1 MRFKSIV
8 LVSHVTDLSGP
19 SEAVEN
25 YLKTRSDKLGVI
37 YHPFHYCADR
47 RSRLKE
53 YRDGVMTREVR
64 QGGWALPAI
73 LAYVK
78 DVVFSLLYF
87 FRLGGKFDVFLGADP
102 LNTVVG
108 VLLKKLGFT
117 RFVIFYTI
125 DWMPERFSSKLL
137 NGVYHWLD
145 RFCVRHCDAAWNI
158 SPRIQGVRR
167 SQGLPDS
174 KNILVPVGVDL
185 EKIDL
190 PDKSSRKPSELVLLG
205 ALAPSK
211 GVDLVIDAFPRLKQL
226 FPELRL
232 HVIGKTPHDAVED
245 GVVYQPY
252 EPRLAALGP
261 DVILH
266 GAKPHDE
273 VLAMLPAYDVS
284 LALYKPSP
292 NNLSQWADPSRVK
305 DYLACG
311 LPCVITP
318 VPEIHKDIDALNAGV
333 VVDYAVE
340 PLAEA
345 IGRILADPDGW
356 REMRVNALRYMESY
370 SWSSILDRVFE
381 ESFRN
386 QKK

>member
-25 YLKTRSDKLGVI
+25 YLKSRSDRLGVI

-47 RSRLKE
+47 RSRMKD
-53 YRDGVMTREVR
+53 YRGGTILREAR
-64 QGGWALPAI
+64 QGGWNLPA
-73 LAYVK
+73 LATYVK
-78 DVVFSLLYF
+78 DALFTLFYF
-87 FRLGGKFDVFLGADP
+87 LRLGGRYDVYLGADP

-108 VLLKKLGFT
+108 VLLKWLGLT
-117 RFVIFYTI
+117 NFVIFYTI
-125 DWMPERFSSKLL
+125 DWMPERFSNKLL
-137 NGVYHWLD
+137 NAVYHWLD

-158 SPRIQGVRR
+158 SPRIQDVRR

-174 KNILVPVGVDL
+174 RNVLVPVGVDL

-190 PDKSSRKPSELVLLG
+190 PDKSASEPRDMVLLG

-211 GVDLVIDAFPRLKQL
+211 GVDLVIEAFPSLKER
-226 FPELRL
+226 FPQLRL

-252 EPRLAALGP
+252 EPRLAALGS

-273 VLAMLPAYDVS
+273 VLAMLPAYDVA

-311 LPCVITP
+311 LPTIITP
-318 VPEIHKDIDALNAGV
+318 VPEIHKDIAALGAGI

-345 IGRILADPDGW
+345 IGRMLADPALW
-356 REMRVNALRYMESY
+356 RLMREAALAYMASY

-381 ESFRN
+381 ESFRA
-386 QKK
+386 KA

>member
-25 YLKTRSDKLGVI
+25 YLRSRSDHLGVV

-47 RSRLKE
+47 RSRMKD
-53 YRDGVMTREVR
+53 YRNGRMTREAR
-64 QGGWALPAI
+64 GGGWNLPPM
-73 LAYVK
+73 LTYVK
-78 DVVFSLLYF
+78 DVLFSLLFF
-87 FRLGGKFDVFLGADP
+87 FRLGGRFEVYLGADP

-108 VLLKKLGFT
+108 VILKWLKLT
-117 RFVIFYTI
+117 DFVIFYTI
-125 DWMPERFSSKLL
+125 DWMPERFSNKAL
-137 NGVYHWLD
+137 NAVYHWLD

-158 SPRIQGVRR
+158 SPRIQEVRR
-167 SQGLPDS
+167 SQGLPDA
-174 KNILVPVGVDL
+174 KNVLVPVGVDL

-190 PDKSSRKPSELVLLG
+190 PDKSAKQPSDLVLLG

-211 GVDLVIDAFPRLKQL
+211 GVDLVIEAFPELKKR
-226 FPELRL
+226 FPQLRL

-245 GVVYQPY
+245 GEVYQPY
-252 EPRLAALGP
+252 EPRLAALGEG
-261 DVILH
+261 VVLH

-273 VLAMLPAYDVS
+273 VLAMLPGYDIS

-311 LPCVITP
+311 LPVIITP
-318 VPEIHKDIDALNAGV
+318 VPEIHRDIAKLDAGV
-333 VVDYAVE
+333 VVDYATE

-345 IGRILADPDGW
+345 VGRLLADPELW
-356 REMRVNALRYMESY
+356 RTMRAHALEYMASY

-381 ESFRN
+381 ESFRA
-386 QKK
+386 KA

>member
-25 YLKTRSDKLGVI
+25 YLKTRSEKLGVI

-47 RSRLKE
+47 RSRMKD
-53 YRDGVMTREVR
+53 YRDGRITREAR
-64 QGGWALPAI
+64 HGGWNLPA
-73 LAYVK
+73 LATYVK
-78 DVVFSLLYF
+78 DALFTLYYF
-87 FRLGGKFDVFLGADP
+87 LRLGGRYEVYLGADP

-108 VLLKKLGFT
+108 VLLKWLKLT
-117 RFVIFYTI
+117 DFVIFYTI
-125 DWMPERFSSKLL
+125 DWMPERFSNKLL
-137 NGVYHWLD
+137 NAVYHWLD

-158 SPRIQGVRR
+158 SPRIQDVRR

-174 KNILVPVGVDL
+174 KNVLVPVGVDL

-190 PDKSSRKPSELVLLG
+190 PDKSATEPRDLVLLG

-211 GVDLVIDAFPRLKQL
+211 GVDLVIEAFPKLKER
-226 FPELRL
+226 FPQLRL
-232 HVIGKTPHDAVED
+232 HIIGKTPHDAVED

-273 VLAMLPAYDVS
+273 VLAMLPAYDVA

-311 LPCVITP
+311 LPTVITP
-318 VPEIHKDIDALNAGV
+318 VPEIHKDIAALNAGV

-340 PLAEA
+340 PLADA
-345 IGRILADPDGW
+345 IGRMLADPGLW
-356 REMRVNALRYMESY
+356 RSMREAALAYMQSY

-381 ESFRN
+381 ESFRA
-386 QKK
+386 KA

>member
-25 YLKTRSDKLGVI
+25 YLKTRSDRLGVI

-47 RSRLKE
+47 RSRMQD
-53 YRDGVMTREVR
+53 YRGGTLLREAR
-64 QGGWALPAI
+64 QGGWNLPA
-73 LAYVK
+73 LATYVK
-78 DVVFSLLYF
+78 DALFTLFYF
-87 FRLGGKFDVFLGADP
+87 LRLGGRYDVYLGADP

-108 VLLKKLGFT
+108 VVLKWFGLT
-117 RFVIFYTI
+117 NFVIFYTI
-125 DWMPERFSSKLL
+125 DWMPERFSNKLL
-137 NGVYHWLD
+137 NAVYHWLD

-158 SPRIQGVRR
+158 SPRIQDVRR
-167 SQGLPDS
+167 SQGLPDA

-190 PDKSSRKPSELVLLG
+190 PDKSASDPRDLVLLG

-211 GVDLVIDAFPRLKQL
+211 GVDLVIEAFPRLKER
-226 FPELRL
+226 FPQLRL

-252 EPRLAALGP
+252 EPRLAALGEG
-261 DVILH
+261 VTLH

-273 VLAMLPAYDVS
+273 VLAMLPAYDVA

-311 LPCVITP
+311 LPTIITP
-318 VPEIHKDIDALNAGV
+318 VPEIHKDIAALNAGV
-333 VVDYAVE
+333 VVDYAVT
-340 PLAEA
+340 PLADA
-345 IGRILADPDGW
+345 IGRMLADPGQW
-356 REMRVNALRYMESY
+356 RSMRQAALNYMASY

-381 ESFRN
+381 ESFRA
-386 QKK
+386 KA

>member
-1 MRFKSIV
+1 MRFESIV

-25 YLKTRSDKLGVI
+25 YLKSRSKRLGVI

-47 RSRLKE
+47 RSRMKE
-53 YRDGVMTREVR
+53 YDGAFLRREVKE
-64 QGGWALPAI
+64 GGWALPP
-73 LAYVK
+73 LLTYVK
-78 DVVFSLLYF
+78 DALFTLFYF
-87 FRLGGKFDVFLGADP
+87 LRLGGRFEVYLGADP

-108 VLLKKLGFT
+108 VILKKLGLT

-125 DWMPERFSSKLL
+125 DWMPERFANKWL
-137 NGVYHWLD
+137 NAIYHWLD
-145 RFCVRHCDAAWNI
+145 RFCVRNCDAAWNI
-158 SPRIQGVRR
+158 SPRIVDVRR

-174 KNILVPVGVDL
+174 RNILVPVGVDL
-185 EKIDL
+185 EKIEL
-190 PDKSSRKPSELVLLG
+190 PDKSATEPAALVLLG

-211 GVDLVIDAFPRLKQL
+211 GVDLVIDAFPSLKKRFPQL
-226 FPELRL
+226 AL

-252 EPRLAALGP
+252 EPRLKALGEG
-261 DVILH
+261 VVLH

-273 VLAMLPAYDVS
+273 VLAMLPGYDIS

-311 LPCVITP
+311 LPVIITP
-318 VPEIHKDIDALNAGV
+318 VPEIHKDIAELEAGI
-333 VVDYAVE
+333 VVDYEVE

-345 IGRILADPDGW
+345 IGSLLADPQKW
-356 REMRVNALRYMESY
+356 RRMRENALAYMQSY
-370 SWSSILDRVFE
+370 SWSAILDGVFE
-381 ESFRN
+381 KSF
-386 QKK
+386 KA

>member
-25 YLKTRSDKLGVI
+25 YLSSRSERLGVI
-37 YHPFHYCADR
+37 YHPFHYCCDR
-47 RSRLKE
+47 RSRLKDFRSGRAAPE
-53 YRDGVMTREVR
+53 IR
-64 QGGWALPAI
+64 QGGWSLPPLLTYLKDAL
-73 LAYVK
+73 
-78 DVVFSLLYF
+78 FTLYYF
-87 FRLGGKFDVFLGADP
+87 LRLGGRFETYLGADP

-108 VLLKKLGFT
+108 VLLKWLGRT
-117 RFVIFYTI
+117 DFVIFYTI
-125 DWMPERFSSKLL
+125 DWMPGRFSNKIL
-137 NGVYHWLD
+137 NAVYHWLD

-158 SPRIQGVRR
+158 SPRIQDVRR

-174 KNILVPVGVDL
+174 RNILVPVGVDL

-190 PDKSSRKPSELVLLG
+190 PDKSGRQPSDLVLLG

-211 GVDLVIDAFPRLKQL
+211 GVDLVIEAFPRLKERFPQL
-226 FPELRL
+226 TL
-232 HVIGKTPHDAVED
+232 HVIGKTPHEAVED

-252 EPRLAALGP
+252 EPRLAALG
-261 DVILH
+261 DGVVLH
-266 GAKPHDE
+266 GARPHDE
-273 VLAMLPAYDVS
+273 VLRMLPGYDIS

-311 LPCVITP
+311 LPVVITP
-318 VPEIHKDIDALNAGV
+318 VPEIHKDIAALGAGL
-333 VVDYAVE
+333 VVDYAVD

-345 IGRILADPDGW
+345 IGEMLADPAKW
-356 REMRVNALRYMESY
+356 HAMRAAALAYMASY
-370 SWSSILDRVFE
+370 SWSAILDRVFDE
-381 ESFRN
+381 TFRA
-386 QKK
+386 KA

>member
-53 YRDGVMTREVR
+53 YRQGRLTREVS
-64 QGGWALPAI
+64 QGGWNLPP
-73 LAYVK
+73 LLTYVK
-78 DVVFSLLYF
+78 DAVFSLLYF
-87 FRLGGKFDVFLGADP
+87 LRLGAKFDVYLGADP

-108 VLLKKLGFT
+108 VLLKWLGLT
-117 RFVIFYTI
+117 NFVIFYTI
-125 DWMPERFSSKLL
+125 DWMPERFSNKYL
-137 NGVYHWLD
+137 NAVYHWLD

-158 SPRIQGVRR
+158 SPRIQEVRR

-174 KNILVPVGVDL
+174 RNILVPVGVDL

-190 PDKSSRKPSELVLLG
+190 PDKSGKEPSELVLLG

-211 GVDLVIDAFPRLKQL
+211 GVDMVIEAFPSLKERFPQL
-226 FPELRL
+226 TL

-252 EPRLAALGP
+252 EPRLAALGAG
-261 DVILH
+261 VVLH

-273 VLAMLPAYDVS
+273 VLAMLPGYDIA

-311 LPCVITP
+311 LPTIITP
-318 VPEIHKDIDALNAGV
+318 VPEIHKDIRTLEAGI
-333 VVDYAVE
+333 VVDYAVA

-345 IGRILADPDGW
+345 IGRLLADPDLW
-356 REMRVNALRYMESY
+356 RAMRENALRYMDSY
-370 SWSSILDRVFE
+370 AWSAILDRVFD
-381 ESFRN
+381 ESFQGRA
-386 QKK
+386 

>member
-53 YRDGVMTREVR
+53 YRQGQLKREVS
-64 QGGWALPAI
+64 QGGWNLPP
-73 LAYVK
+73 LLTYVK
-78 DVVFSLLYF
+78 DALFTLLYF
-87 FRLGGKFDVFLGADP
+87 LRLGGRFDVYLGADP

-108 VLLKKLGFT
+108 VVLKWLKLT
-117 RFVIFYTI
+117 DFVIFYTI
-125 DWMPERFSSKLL
+125 DWMPDRFSNKWL
-137 NGVYHWLD
+137 NAVYHWLD

-158 SPRIQGVRR
+158 SPRIQEVRR

-174 KNILVPVGVDL
+174 RNILVPVGVDL
-185 EKIDL
+185 EKIEL
-190 PDKSSRKPSELVLLG
+190 PDKSGKEPSELVLLG

-211 GVDLVIDAFPRLKQL
+211 GVDMVIEAFPSLKERFPQL
-226 FPELRL
+226 TL

-252 EPRLAALGP
+252 EPRLAALGAG
-261 DVILH
+261 VVLH

-273 VLAMLPAYDVS
+273 VLAMLPGYDIA

-311 LPCVITP
+311 LPTIITP
-318 VPEIHKDIDALNAGV
+318 VPEIHKDIRTLEAGM

-345 IGRILADPDGW
+345 IGSLLADPGQW
-356 REMRVNALRYMESY
+356 RAMRENALRYMDSY
-370 SWSSILDRVFE
+370 AWSAILDRVFD
-381 ESFRN
+381 ESFQGRA
-386 QKK
+386 

>member
-53 YRDGVMTREVR
+53 YRQGGLTREVS
-64 QGGWALPAI
+64 QGGWNLPP
-73 LAYVK
+73 LLTYVK
-78 DVVFSLLYF
+78 DAVFSLLYF
-87 FRLGGKFDVFLGADP
+87 LRLGAKFDVYLGADP

-108 VLLKKLGFT
+108 VLLKWLGLT
-117 RFVIFYTI
+117 NFVIFYTI
-125 DWMPERFSSKLL
+125 DWMPERFSNKYL
-137 NGVYHWLD
+137 NAVYHWLD

-158 SPRIQGVRR
+158 SPRIQEVRR

-174 KNILVPVGVDL
+174 RNILVPVGVDL

-190 PDKSSRKPSELVLLG
+190 PDKSGKEPSELVLLG

-211 GVDLVIDAFPRLKQL
+211 GVDMVIEAFPSLKERFPQL
-226 FPELRL
+226 TL

-252 EPRLAALGP
+252 EPRLAALGEG
-261 DVILH
+261 VVLH

-273 VLAMLPAYDVS
+273 VLAMLPGYDIA

-311 LPCVITP
+311 LPTIITP
-318 VPEIHKDIDALNAGV
+318 VPEIHKDIRTLEAGI

-345 IGRILADPDGW
+345 IGRLLADPGLW
-356 REMRVNALRYMESY
+356 RTMRENALRYMDSY
-370 SWSSILDRVFE
+370 AWSAILDRVFD
-381 ESFRN
+381 ESFQGRA
-386 QKK
+386 

>member
-25 YLKTRSDKLGVI
+25 YLKSRSDRLGVI

-53 YRDGVMTREVR
+53 YREGHLSRELR
-64 QGGWALPAI
+64 QGGWNLPA
-73 LAYVK
+73 LLTYVK
-78 DVVFSLLYF
+78 DAVFSLLYF
-87 FRLGGKFDVFLGADP
+87 FRLGGRFDVYLGADP

-108 VLLKKLGFT
+108 VFLKWLGLT
-117 RFVIFYTI
+117 KFVIFYTI
-125 DWMPERFSSKLL
+125 DWMPERFSNKVL
-137 NGVYHWLD
+137 NSVYHWLD

-185 EKIDL
+185 EKIVL
-190 PDKSSRKPSELVLLG
+190 PDKTGKNPSDLVLLG

-211 GVDLVIDAFPRLKQL
+211 GVDLVIDAFPKLKESFPQL
-226 FPELRL
+226 KL

-252 EPRLAALGP
+252 EPRLAALGE

-266 GAKPHDE
+266 GAKPHDD
-273 VLAMLPAYDVS
+273 VLRMLPGYDIS

-311 LPCVITP
+311 LPVVITP
-318 VPEIHKDIDALNAGV
+318 VPEIHKDIASRRAGLV
-333 VVDYAVE
+333 VEYDVE

-345 IGRILADPDGW
+345 IGQLLADPEGW
-356 REMRVNALRYMESY
+356 RNMRTSALEYMASY
-370 SWSSILDRVFE
+370 SWSSILDRVFG
-381 ESFRN
+381 ESF
-386 QKK
+386 KA

>member
-25 YLKTRSDKLGVI
+25 YLKTRSDTLGVI

-53 YRDGVMTREVR
+53 YRQGRLTREVS
-64 QGGWALPAI
+64 QGGWNLPP
-73 LAYVK
+73 LLTYVK
-78 DVVFSLLYF
+78 DAVFSLLYF
-87 FRLGGKFDVFLGADP
+87 LRLGAKFDVYLGADP

-108 VLLKKLGFT
+108 VLLKWLGLT
-117 RFVIFYTI
+117 NFVIFYTI
-125 DWMPERFSSKLL
+125 DWMPERFSNRYL
-137 NGVYHWLD
+137 NAVYHWLD

-158 SPRIQGVRR
+158 SPRIQEVRR

-174 KNILVPVGVDL
+174 RNILVPVGVDL

-190 PDKSSRKPSELVLLG
+190 PDKSGKEPSDLVLLG

-211 GVDLVIDAFPRLKQL
+211 GVDMVVEAFPSLKERFPQL
-226 FPELRL
+226 TL

-252 EPRLAALGP
+252 EPRLAALGAG
-261 DVILH
+261 VVLH

-273 VLAMLPAYDVS
+273 VLAMLPGYDIA

-311 LPCVITP
+311 LPTIITP
-318 VPEIHKDIDALNAGV
+318 VPEIHKDIRTLEAGI

-345 IGRILADPDGW
+345 IGRLLADPGLW
-356 REMRVNALRYMESY
+356 RAMRENALRYMDSY
-370 SWSSILDRVFE
+370 AWSAILDRVFD
-381 ESFRN
+381 ESFQGRA
-386 QKK
+386 

>member
-25 YLKTRSDKLGVI
+25 YLKSRSDRLGVV

-53 YRDGVMTREVR
+53 YRGGSLAREVR
-64 QGGWALPAI
+64 SGGWNLPPI
-73 LAYVK
+73 LTYLK
-78 DVVFSLLYF
+78 DVLFSLLFF
-87 FRLGGKFDVFLGADP
+87 FRLGGRFEVYLGADP

-108 VLLKKLGFT
+108 VLLKWLGLT
-117 RFVIFYTI
+117 NFVIFYTI
-125 DWMPERFSSKLL
+125 DWMPERFSNKLL
-137 NGVYHWLD
+137 NSVYHWLD

-158 SPRIQGVRR
+158 SPRIQDVRR
-167 SQGLPDS
+167 SQGLPDAR
-174 KNILVPVGVDL
+174 NILVPVGVDL

-190 PDKSSRKPSELVLLG
+190 PDKAGKEPSELVLLG

-211 GVDLVIDAFPRLKQL
+211 GVDLVIEAFPRLKERFPQL
-226 FPELRL
+226 TL
-232 HVIGKTPHDAVED
+232 HIIGKTPHDAVED

-252 EPRLAALGP
+252 EPRLAALGAG
-261 DVILH
+261 VVLH

-273 VLAMLPAYDVS
+273 VLQMLPGYDIS

-311 LPCVITP
+311 LPVIITP
-318 VPEIHKDIDALNAGV
+318 VPEIHKDITARQAGI

-340 PLAEA
+340 PLASA
-345 IGRILADPDGW
+345 IGALLADPALW
-356 REMRVNALRYMESY
+356 RQMRQNAQDYMSSY
-370 SWSSILDRVFE
+370 SWSSILDRVFD
-381 ESFRN
+381 ESFR
-386 QKK
+386 